1 MARKWGEPNLLLTGM
16 ILQLRGPLK
25 VTFSKKRS
33 AEVIIDK
40 LADACLYTMKRCY
53 VVYLC

>member
-1 MARKWGEPNLLLTGM
+1 MGEPNLLLAGT
-16 ILQLRGPLK
+16 ILQLRGPVK

-40 LADACLYTMKRCY
+40 LQTAFLFANETAGY